1 MVNNKTILCNCKKR
15 CVMLNQ
21 AKVLVAEI
29 MAGDNSGH
37 GMEHINR
44 VLDLALRFAKNEE
57 CNKTLVAL
65 GALLHDVDDYKLFGN
80 KNQANLT
87 NTNIILEKI
96 GADAHTKNAVLD
108 IVANIG
114 FSKRLSGK
122 SPSTIEG
129 KIVSDADMCDA
140 LGASGIIR
148 TMLYTT
154 QHNRLF
160 FDKNLWPLNEVTHNT
175 YNRKCSD
182 SAVCHLFEKVLKLKE
197 LMLTKAGKIEAT
209 KRHNFVI
216 AFLRQYFTEENATE
230 WLKYLDNYL
239 SNL

>member
-1 MVNNKTILCNCKKR
+1 
-15 CVMLNQ
+15 MLNQ

-44 VLDLALRFAKNEE
+44 VLDLALRFAENEE
-57 CNKTLVAL
+57 CNQTLVAL

-96 GADAHTKNAVLD
+96 GANEATKNAVLD

-114 FSKRLSGK
+114 FSKRLKGMHPNS
-122 SPSTIEG
+122 IEG

-140 LGASGIIR
+140 LGASGILRAFHYSIS
-148 TMLYTT
+148 
-154 QHNRLF
+154 HNQVF
-160 FDKNLWPLNEVTHNT
+160 FDKNIWPMQTFDLQKYTSECAIGINHMFD
-175 YNRKCSD
+175 KI
-182 SAVCHLFEKVLKLKE
+182 LKLKD

-216 AFLRQYFTEENATE
+216 DFLRQYFAEENATE

>member
-1 MVNNKTILCNCKKR
+1 MIEQTKS
-15 CVMLNQ
+15 
-21 AKVLVAEI
+21 LVAEI

-44 VLDLALRFAKNEE
+44 VLTLAMRFAETEE

-114 FSKRLSGK
+114 FSKRLKGK
-122 SPSTIEG
+122 CPSTIEG

-140 LGASGIIR
+140 LGASGILR
-148 TMLYTT
+148 AFHYSTC
-154 QHNRLF
+154 HNQVF
-160 FDKNLWPLNEVTHNT
+160 FDKNIWPMQTFDINKYTSECAIGINHMFD
-175 YNRKCSD
+175 KI
-182 SAVCHLFEKVLKLKE
+182 LKLKD
-197 LMLTKAGKIEAT
+197 LILTKAGKIEAT
-209 KRHNFVI
+209 KRHNFVVD
-216 AFLRQYFTEENATE
+216 FLRQYFEEEHAKE
-230 WLKYLDNYL
+230 WLEYLDNYL
-239 SNL
+239 TNL